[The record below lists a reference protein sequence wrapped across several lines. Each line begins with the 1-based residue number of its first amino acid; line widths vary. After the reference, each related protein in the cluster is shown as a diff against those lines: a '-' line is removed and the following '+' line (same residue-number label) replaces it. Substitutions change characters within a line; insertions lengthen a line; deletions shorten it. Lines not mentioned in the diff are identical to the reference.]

1 MERSPSNNDLVN
13 LEILEISKEGEGGN
27 TETPSPKR
35 AIQHLHHFF
44 TWNNYPTNAVEIL
57 TSYFQM
63 IAYDYVFQE
72 ECGESGT
79 KHLQGVVSLKNRK
92 RWTEFELPK
101 QIHWEKVKSVPEAY
115 EYCSRPQKR
124 TGNCWSLKY
133 PIPQKLKILQMEKFK
148 PWMKSVVDDITT
160 EADDRTILWLW
171 SEHGG
176 TGKSTFAKYLAYHHQ
191 AILCGKGNYSDIMN
205 IMFKA
210 DMTRSN
216 LVVFD
221 LPRNSGNKISYSA
234 LESIKNGLIV
244 NTKYETGSK
253 LFNSPH
259 VIVFAN
265 KEPEEGALS
274 ADRLKV
280 INVDETIECSSPQT

>member
-1 MERSPSNNDLVN
+1 MIRTNEVVDLGEVET
-13 LEILEISKEGEGGN
+13 LETLEKGEGGN
-27 TETPSPKR
+27 TGTLPPTR
-35 AIQHLHHFF
+35 AIQHVHHFF
-44 TWNNYPTNAVEIL
+44 TWNNYPFNAVEIL
-57 TSYFQM
+57 TSYFSLVS
-63 IAYDYVFQE
+63 YDYVFQE

-79 KHLQGVVSLKNRK
+79 KHLQGVVSLKKRM

-101 QIHWEKVKSVPEAY
+101 QIHWEKVGSVPLAY
-115 EYCSRPQKR
+115 EYCSRPEKR
-124 TGNCWSLKY
+124 SGNCWSLKY
-133 PIPQKLKILQMEKFK
+133 NIPPKLKILQMEQFK
-148 PWMKSVVDDITT
+148 DWMIQMNNCIRT
-160 EADDRTILWLW
+160 EPDDRTIYWVW

-176 TGKSTFAKYLAYHHQ
+176 TGKSTFAKYLAYTYK
-191 AILCGKGNYSDIMN
+191 AILCGRGNYSDIMN
-205 IMFKA
+205 IMYKA
-210 DMTRSN
+210 DMNKTN

-259 VIVFAN
+259 IIVFAN
-265 KEPEEGALS
+265 AEPEWDNLS

-280 INVDETIECSSPQT
+280 LRVD